1 MKMNS
6 FSSFEAL
13 GHDVRFGLRTLAR
26 NPAFTAVAVLTLAL
40 GVGANTAI
48 FSVVKAVLLDPLPYA
63 EPDRLAAIAETAAEA
78 PENQGVDYTT
88 FRELRAHTR
97 SFQSMSAFR
106 DGAGTLFENGEP
118 EKLRGLSVDY
128 SFFDTLG
135 VRMHLGRDFLPGEQ
149 QVGRRV
155 ALILSHRLWT
165 RQFGADPHILGRVLH
180 LDDSHLTVV
189 GVLPPDFKPLIKATS
204 ELDPEMYYPLTLDP
218 FTPCRTCDTVHVIG
232 RLGRGVSPAAAR
244 AELDSLLEPIVRQAP
259 DAHLRGAR
267 TALSLLPNRILGRAR
282 VALWAVS
289 GAVAFVLL
297 IACANVA
304 NLLLARATGR
314 AREIAVRSA
323 IGAGR
328 GRIVL
333 LLLTESL
340 LLAVAGG
347 ALGVLLGYGGTRA
360 LASLAPAQIPRA
372 QAAHV
377 DGIVLAFALAAI
389 VLAGLLFGLAPA
401 WRASRVD
408 LNRAMKGVD
417 AAGRTHNGLRNGLA
431 VTEIALAFVLA
442 VGAGLMARTFW
453 RLMSVDAGYDP
464 RRVLTLTTNVSSPRY
479 EGNLIGYYR
488 DALDRLRAVPGIE
501 GVAMSSLIPM
511 DYTQRRQ
518 FYRADR
524 PLANDGDAPFA
535 DEFSVSTD
543 YFRVMRIPLKRGR
556 LFTEQDTA
564 TTPRVALIGES
575 CARSQFRGEDPIGK
589 HIRLE
594 GRAGTAPWMT
604 VVGVVGDVRQDGLDH
619 AADMQV
625 YMALNQEAIIGYYRM
640 MARTAGEPMLL
651 ERAVRSAFQAV
662 DAGSP
667 VYHVK
672 SLEAYFSGRLADRT
686 FALALLGLLGGLALV
701 LAAVGLY
708 GVISLSVAQRTREIG
723 IRMALGAA
731 RCEVLTLVVRQAL
744 PLIGAGL
751 GIGLAASLV
760 LTRWLATLLFEVAPA
775 DPATS
780 VAVAVLLASVALAAT
795 AVPARRAA
803 SLDPMAALR
812 TE

>member
-1 MKMNS
+1 
-6 FSSFEAL
+6 
-13 GHDVRFGLRTLAR
+13 
-26 NPAFTAVAVLTLAL
+26 
-40 GVGANTAI
+40 
-48 FSVVKAVLLDPLPYA
+48 
-63 EPDRLAAIAETAAEA
+63 
-78 PENQGVDYTT
+78 
-88 FRELRAHTR
+88 
-97 SFQSMSAFR
+97 MSAFR

-328 GRIVL
+328 GRIML

-377 DGIVLAFALAAI
+377 DATVLAFALAAT

-408 LNRAMKGVD
+408 LHRAMKGVD

-464 RRVLTLTTNVSSPRY
+464 RRVLTLITNVSSPRY

-524 PLANDGDAPFA
+524 PLVNDGDAPFA

-543 YFRVMRIPLKRGR
+543 YFRVMRIPLKLGR

-564 TTPRVALIGES
+564 ATPRVALIGES

-604 VVGVVGDVRQDGLDH
+604 VVGDVRQDGLDH
-619 AADMQV
+619 ATDMQV

-686 FALALLGLLGGLALV
+686 FALALFGLLGGLSLV
-701 LAAVGLY
+701 LATVGIY
-708 GVISLSVAQRTREIG
+708 GVISYSVGQRTREIG

-731 RCEVLTLVVRQAL
+731 RREVLTLIVRQAL

-775 DPATS
+775 DPVTS

-795 AVPARRAA
+795 AIPARRAA